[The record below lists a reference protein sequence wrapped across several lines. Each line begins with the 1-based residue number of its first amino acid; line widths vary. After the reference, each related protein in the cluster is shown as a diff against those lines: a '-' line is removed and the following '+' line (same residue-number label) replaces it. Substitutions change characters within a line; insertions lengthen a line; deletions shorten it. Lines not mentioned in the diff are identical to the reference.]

1 MELKETQFG
10 TLDDG
15 REISRYDLTNKNGV
29 KASIITY
36 GGILMSLEMPD
47 RNKNVGEVTLG
58 FDTLEGYL
66 SDHPYFGATVGRVAN
81 RIAEGRFTL
90 NGKEYTLAQNNGEN
104 HLHGGIKG
112 FDKVVWK
119 AESGKNTDSAS
130 VVLSYLS
137 PDGEEGYPGNL
148 DVTVV
153 YTLTEENELR
163 IDYTAATD
171 APTPVNLTNHTY
183 WNLAGGGSV
192 VDHFLT
198 LFADHYVPVGNY
210 LIPTGELQQVGNGP
224 FDFKLGK
231 RIDQDIDDVGGFD
244 HCWVLNKK
252 EGELGNAAELYLP
265 DNGRFLK
272 ISTTQPGI
280 QFYSGNFLDGIEGRG
295 GAIYEKH
302 HGLCL
307 ESEYLPD
314 AINQENFDSAVLNP
328 GETYRETTVHRFDV
342 K

>member
-47 RNKNVGEVTLG
+47 RNKNIGEVTLG

-198 LFADHYVPVGNY
+198 LFAEHYVPVGND
-210 LIPTGELQQVGNGP
+210 LIPTGELQHVGNGP

>member
-198 LFADHYVPVGNY
+198 LFADHYVPVGND

-252 EGELGNAAELYLP
+252 EEELGNAAELYLP